1 MEVTDK
7 EEGEEGVEK
16 TRARLTRLCCM
27 QARLDSFLV
36 PHFPPS
42 SLSPPPLLLPLFFL
56 LREKSQ
62 RGTQGA
68 MTQRTRFHFS
78 SSVQRA
84 SYSMHRAKEGW
95 EEEEKEWHQPPQTVI
110 ADSYMLTPL

>member
-16 TRARLTRLCCM
+16 TRARLTLLCFI

-42 SLSPPPLLLPLFFL
+42 SLSFPPSSCLYSFCSGKKASGGP
-56 LREKSQ
+56 REQ
-62 RGTQGA
+62 
-68 MTQRTRFHFS
+68 
-78 SSVQRA
+78 
-84 SYSMHRAKEGW
+84 
-95 EEEEKEWHQPPQTVI
+95 
-110 ADSYMLTPL
+110 